1 VFRFGVSQFTSTPW
15 GFERDVE
22 EYARLGVEAIEVC
35 EDKLDEERFSEQLA
49 LVGEQGLEISS
60 AQPSVRTLFPS
71 RTQPE
76 PKEPGERAAAFRRTV
91 ERFGDFADGVPF
103 VLNTGPRAMATSA
116 RSSRRPSGM
125 GAPSPSTRMSAAPAW
140 HSSP

>member
-35 EDKLDEERFSEQLA
+35 KDKLDEVRFSEQLA
-49 LVGEQGLEISS
+49 LLGEHGLEISS

-76 PKEPGERAAAFRRTV
+76 EPGKRAAAFRRTV
-91 ERFGDFADGVPF
+91 ERFGDCADGVPF
-103 VLNTGPRAMATSA
+103 ILNTGPPRDGNIREVIEVTV
-116 RSSRRPSGM
+116 RR
-125 GAPSPSTRMSAAPAW
+125 GASSPSTRVSAAPAW
-140 HSSP
+140 LSNL